1 MAADLYNQIYT
12 LPVRLDKARAR
23 YLLYI
28 KQATEL
34 ACTELLTERDLAN
47 LSFED
52 EVARAKRAA
61 AERGEPTGMADLRD
75 PQDIDAISF
84 DIPEAAE

>member
-1 MAADLYNQIYT
+1 MADLYNQIYT

-28 KQATEL
+28 KQAKEL
-34 ACTELLTERDLAN
+34 ACSELLTERDLAN

-52 EVARAKRAA
+52 EVARAKR
-61 AERGEPTGMADLRD
+61 
-75 PQDIDAISF
+75 
-84 DIPEAAE
+84 EAAEAGHPTSLSDLGELHDIAELGGETAEAAE